1 MIRGDVA
8 LLQVE
13 GLTVRRGTR
22 TVFEDIQLNVDSG
35 DCVIL
40 TGENGSGKS
49 TLIESIAGI
58 IPIQSGS
65 VNLAKPFGLTLQSG
79 GINGDELVGERIE
92 LAANCGGIS
101 DSESLLAEWNLQHRR
116 QDRVCHLSGGLYR
129 RLAVLQGLIPAYG
142 SEKRICILDE
152 PSEGLDEN
160 SVRILVEHIS
170 ALRARGSAFLIATHD
185 QRLHDCAT
193 HLFNLEKG
201 VTQTTPNNRPVD
213 VPVKSNTTPTVAFS
227 KWSAKLDQRTMWPI
241 LSRGVPFIASCLV
254 LYAMLGNSF
263 DSLILIPA
271 FLASIPPLSSLH
283 HAKDARSGDW
293 WLAMGGRLFAIDPLS
308 VILIGVAPLLTVSIF
323 AGTEQAALGTLD
335 WLMVGFPFIGI
346 YLASGAIHE
355 LANKM
360 PRAQAQFIPLLTLV
374 LIWPFLIASDAVEQ
388 CLNSGLCE
396 DFSMGI
402 IIATILP
409 ITIAFGLPILHPRT
423 ASN

>member
-101 DSESLLAEWNLQHRR
+101 DSESLLTEWNLQHRR

-213 VPVKSNTTPTVAFS
+213 VPVKSNTTPTIAFS